1 VDHTQPHPEFYN
13 LPGTTDEFN
22 GMPYRWLGR
31 TGLRVSPTALGL
43 WKLGYPETGDGSRLD
58 EAAGFRL
65 FDRALELGVT
75 FWDTANRYTGSA
87 GNSERIIGK
96 WFKRNPDR
104 RRDIVLA
111 TKCWGLMDGRTPN
124 HCRLSRTNILES
136 VYASLERLQ
145 LDYVDLLYFHVFDP
159 DTPADESLA
168 AVEDLIRWDLVRYFA
183 VSNFT
188 VDQLKFYQ
196 ALLPHFSVR
205 CRLAAVQNEFN
216 ILHGETPPY
225 QGVLEYAAADGIA
238 FVPYSA
244 LAQGL
249 LSERYLDPAQARPG
263 DRLYD
268 EGRLEAQ
275 AASPAMAKVRR
286 LAGLARAWAL
296 PLSQLALAYTLGL
309 PGMGPVIT
317 AVSSVEQL
325 ESNAAAARLTL
336 TGDQREQV
344 QAALMES
351 PPAPA

>member
-1 VDHTQPHPEFYN
+1 MDHSQPHSELYN

-31 TGLRVSPTALGL
+31 TGLRVSPIALGL
-43 WKLGYPETGDGSRLD
+43 WKLGYPETGDGSRVD
-58 EAAGFRL
+58 EPTSLRL

-75 FWDTANRYTGSA
+75 FWDTANRYNLSS

-96 WFKRNPDR
+96 WFKSNPDQR
-104 RRDIVLA
+104 RNVVLA
-111 TKCWGLMDGRTPN
+111 TKCWGLMDGRSPN
-124 HCRLSRTNILES
+124 HCRLSRTNIIES

-145 LDYVDLLYFHVFDP
+145 LDYVDVLYFHVFDAL
-159 DTPADESLA
+159 TPAEESLA
-168 AVEDLIRWDLVRYFA
+168 AVEDLIRMDLVRYLA
-183 VSNFT
+183 GSNFT
-188 VDQLKFYQ
+188 VDQLKLYQ
-196 ALLPHFSVR
+196 ALVPQFSVR
-205 CRLAAVQNEFN
+205 CRPAAVQNQFN

-225 QGVLEYAAADGIA
+225 EGVLDYAAADGIA

-244 LAQGL
+244 LADGL

-268 EGRLEAQ
+268 EGRLEE
-275 AASPAMAKVRR
+275 ASGPAMAKVRR
-286 LAGLARAWAL
+286 LAELARAWGL

-325 ESNAAAARLTL
+325 DSNAAAARLTL
-336 TGDQREQV
+336 SGDQRRDV
-344 QAALMES
+344 QAALAGEL
-351 PPAPA
+351 PA